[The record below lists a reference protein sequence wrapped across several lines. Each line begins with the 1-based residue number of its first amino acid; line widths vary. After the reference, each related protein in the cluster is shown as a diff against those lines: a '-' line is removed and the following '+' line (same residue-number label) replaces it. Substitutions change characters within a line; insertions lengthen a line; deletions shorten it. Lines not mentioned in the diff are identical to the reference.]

1 MDIKGG
7 NMKKFKVKNGIFL
20 ILEVGEEVVKSITD
34 FCAKEGIFAGM
45 LQGIGSLTNI
55 ELGYFDL
62 KEKQY
67 KKKRIKGVYEL
78 LSLSGN
84 LSQKDDEIMP
94 HIHVIVGNNNYDTRG
109 GHLFSAKVAV
119 TCEIFIMP
127 SKGRLIRKFDKK
139 TDLFLIKESADI

>member
-1 MDIKGG
+1 
-7 NMKKFKVKNGIFL
+7 MKKFKVKNGMFL

-94 HIHVIVGNNNYDTRG
+94 HIHVIVGNDNYDTRG

>member
-1 MDIKGG
+1 
-7 NMKKFKVKNGIFL
+7 MKKFKVKNGIFL